1 MVWAAILLLLA
12 AVLSVKPNGCLN
24 VRSLSC
30 VASYGYYGVLMSCVL
45 TKAWVRRETKNTA

>member
-1 MVWAAILLLLA
+1 MQLLVWAAILLLLA

-45 TKAWVRRETKNTA
+45 TKA